1 MSLAAAILAG
11 DRRALAQALTLVESR
26 PDEADAIVAEIYPHT
41 GDGIVVG
48 VTGAPGVGKSTL
60 VDRLAGAFLER
71 GRKVGI
77 LAVDPSS
84 PFTGG
89 ALLGDRV
96 RMAGRGSE
104 VFMRSLATRGHL
116 GGLARATPRAIQL
129 LQAFGKDLILLETV
143 GAGQS
148 EVDVMGFADTTIV
161 VVVPGL
167 GDEVQAFKAGILEI
181 GDIFVVN
188 KADRPGADQTMRE
201 LRQMLHLG
209 PLRPWQPPVLAAQAQ
224 SDVGTEAVVDAILRH
239 HEVRLGDPERRS
251 RRLQEAERLVR
262 EALADQLVQEVVARA
277 QGLGNWTE
285 LLAAVADRR
294 IDPAGAARAL
304 AHPVPSD

>member
-1 MSLAAAILAG
+1 MSIGKAILEG
-11 DRRALAQALTLVESR
+11 DRRALARALTLVESD
-26 PDEADAIVAEIYPHT
+26 PHAADEVITEIYAHT
-41 GDGIVVG
+41 GKGLVVG

-60 VDRLAGAFLER
+60 VDRLAGQFLAR

-96 RMAGRGSE
+96 RMEGRGSD

-167 GDEVQAFKAGILEI
+167 GDDVQAFKAGILEI

-188 KADRPGADQTMRE
+188 KSDRPGADQTMRE

-209 PLRPWQPPVLAAQAQ
+209 PQRPWLPPVLAAQAQ
-224 SDVGTEAVVDAILRH
+224 QDIGVSDIADAILRH
-239 HEVRLGDPERRS
+239 SEVRLTDPGQQERR
-251 RRLQEAERLVR
+251 LHEAERLVR
-262 EALADQLVQEVVARA
+262 DALADQLVQRVVTESQARGSW
-277 QGLGNWTE
+277 QDVLT
-285 LLAAVADRR
+285 AVAERR
-294 IDPAGAARAL
+294 LDPAGAARAL
-304 AHPVPSD
+304 HVEAE

>member
-167 GDEVQAFKAGILEI
+167 GDEVQAFKAGIL
-181 GDIFVVN
+181 
-188 KADRPGADQTMRE
+188 
-201 LRQMLHLG
+201 
-209 PLRPWQPPVLAAQAQ
+209 
-224 SDVGTEAVVDAILRH
+224 
-239 HEVRLGDPERRS
+239 
-251 RRLQEAERLVR
+251 
-262 EALADQLVQEVVARA
+262 
-277 QGLGNWTE
+277 
-285 LLAAVADRR
+285 
-294 IDPAGAARAL
+294 
-304 AHPVPSD
+304 

>member
-1 MSLAAAILAG
+1 MSLGQEILRG
-11 DRRALAQALTLVESR
+11 DRRALARALTLVESD
-26 PDEADAIVAEIYPHT
+26 PHAADDIIAEVYPHT
-41 GDGIVVG
+41 GHGIVVG
-48 VTGAPGVGKSTL
+48 ITGAPGVGKSTL
-60 VDRLAGAFLER
+60 VDRLAGQFLTR

-96 RMAGRGSE
+96 RMEGRGSD

-167 GDEVQAFKAGILEI
+167 GDDVQAFKAGILEI

-188 KADRPGADQTMRE
+188 KSDRPGADQTMRE
-201 LRQMLHLG
+201 LRQMLSLG
-209 PLRPWQPPVLAAQAQ
+209 PRLPWQPPVLAAKAQ
-224 SDVGTEAVVDAILRH
+224 TGEGIEEIAAAILQHKESTERNPEMLQRH
-239 HEVRLGDPERRS
+239 AR
-251 RRLQEAERLVR
+251 EAERFLR
-262 EALADQLVQEVVARA
+262 EALADRLVADAVDRAKAADKWESLVDDVAR
-277 QGLGNWTE
+277 
-285 LLAAVADRR
+285 RR
-294 IDPAGAARAL
+294 KDPAWAAREL
-304 AHPVPSD
+304 AEGEGLQ

>member
-1 MSLAAAILAG
+1 MSVGRAILDG
-11 DRRALAQALTLVESR
+11 DRRALARALTLVESD
-26 PDEADAIVAEIYPHT
+26 PGAADEIIAEVFPHT
-41 GDGIVVG
+41 GHGIVVG
-48 VTGAPGVGKSTL
+48 ITGAPGVGKSTL
-60 VDRLAGAFLER
+60 VDRLAGQFLAR

-96 RMAGRGSE
+96 RMEGRGSD

-167 GDEVQAFKAGILEI
+167 GDDVQAFKAGILEI

-209 PLRPWQPPVLAAQAQ
+209 PKRPWLPPVLPTQAQ
-224 SDVGTEAVVDAILRH
+224 QDVGVGEVADAILRH
-239 HEVRLGDPERRS
+239 AEARGDDPALGE

-262 EALADQLVQEVVARA
+262 DALADQLVQTVVARSQA
-277 QGLGNWTE
+277 DGRWRDVLS
-285 LLAAVADRR
+285 AVAERR
-294 IDPAGAARAL
+294 LDPAGAARAL
-304 AHPVPSD
+304 YLENA

>member
-1 MSLAAAILAG
+1 MSLGDAILAG
-11 DRRALAQALTLVESR
+11 DRRALARALTLVESE
-26 PDEADAIVAEIYPHT
+26 PAQADEIIAEVYPHT
-41 GDGIVVG
+41 GHGIVVG

-60 VDRLAGAFLER
+60 VDRLAGQFLRR

-96 RMAGRGSE
+96 RMEGRGSD

-167 GDEVQAFKAGILEI
+167 GDDVQAFKAGILEI

-188 KADRPGADQTMRE
+188 KSDRPGADQTMRE

-209 PLRPWQPPVLAAQAQ
+209 PQRVWQPPVLPAQAQ
-224 SDVGTEAVVDAILRH
+224 ADVGVSEIADAILQH
-239 HEVRLGDPERRS
+239 AEVRKSDPELLE

-262 EALADQLVQEVVARA
+262 DALADQLVRQVVARS
-277 QGLGNWTE
+277 QRSGDWQEVLR
-285 LLAAVADRR
+285 AVAERR
-294 IDPAGAARAL
+294 LDPAGAAKAL
-304 AHPVPSD
+304 HAEVER

>member
-1 MSLAAAILAG
+1 MSLGQEILRG
-11 DRRALAQALTLVESR
+11 DRRALARALTLVESD
-26 PDEADAIVAEIYPHT
+26 PHAADDIIAEVYPHT
-41 GDGIVVG
+41 GHGIVVG

-60 VDRLAGAFLER
+60 VDRLAGQFLAR

-96 RMAGRGSE
+96 RMEGRGSD

-148 EVDVMGFADTTIV
+148 EVDIMGFADTTIV

-167 GDEVQAFKAGILEI
+167 GDDVQAFKAGILEI

-188 KADRPGADQTMRE
+188 KSDRPGADQTMRE

-209 PLRPWQPPVLAAQAQ
+209 PQRAWLPPVLSAQAQ
-224 SDVGTEAVVDAILRH
+224 QEIGVAEIADAILRH
-239 HEVRLGDPERRS
+239 SEVRLTDPEQRQRRM
-251 RRLQEAERLVR
+251 QEAERLVR
-262 EALADQLVQEVVARA
+262 DALADQLVRGVVSRSQADGRWNEVLAEVA
-277 QGLGNWTE
+277 E
-285 LLAAVADRR
+285 RR
-294 IDPAGAARAL
+294 LDPAGAARAL
-304 AHPVPSD
+304 HLEQD

>member
-1 MSLAAAILAG
+1 MSIGKSILEG
-11 DRRALAQALTLVESR
+11 DRRALARALTLVESD
-26 PDEADAIVAEIYPHT
+26 PHAADEIITEIYAHT
-41 GDGIVVG
+41 GKGLVVG

-60 VDRLAGAFLER
+60 VDRLAGQFLAR

-96 RMAGRGSE
+96 RMEGRGSD

-167 GDEVQAFKAGILEI
+167 GDDVQAFKAGILEI

-188 KADRPGADQTMRE
+188 KSDRPGADQTMRE

-209 PLRPWQPPVLAAQAQ
+209 PQRPWLPPVLAAQAQ
-224 SDVGTEAVVDAILRH
+224 QDIGVSDIADAILRH
-239 HEVRLGDPERRS
+239 SEVRLTDPGQQERR
-251 RRLQEAERLVR
+251 LHEAERLVR
-262 EALADQLVQEVVARA
+262 DALADQLVQRVVTESQARGSW
-277 QGLGNWTE
+277 QDVLT
-285 LLAAVADRR
+285 AVAERR
-294 IDPAGAARAL
+294 LDPAGAARAL
-304 AHPVPSD
+304 HVEAE

>member
-1 MSLAAAILAG
+1 MSLGAEILQG
-11 DRRALAQALTLVESR
+11 DRRALARALTLVESD
-26 PDEADAIVAEIYPHT
+26 PHAADDIIAEVYPHT
-41 GDGIVVG
+41 GHGVVVG
-48 VTGAPGVGKSTL
+48 ITGAPGVGKSTL
-60 VDRLAGAFLER
+60 VDRLAGQFLAR

-96 RMAGRGSE
+96 RMEGRGSD

-148 EVDVMGFADTTIV
+148 EVDVMGFADTTII

-167 GDEVQAFKAGILEI
+167 GDDVQAFKAGILEI

-188 KADRPGADQTMRE
+188 KSDRPGADQTMRE

-209 PLRPWQPPVLAAQAQ
+209 PQRAWMPPVLAAQAQ
-224 SDVGTEAVVDAILRH
+224 QDVGVSEIADAILRH
-239 HEVRLGDPERRS
+239 SEVRLTDPEQQQRRM
-251 RRLQEAERLVR
+251 QEAERLVR
-262 EALADQLVQEVVARA
+262 DALAEQLVRRVVNQSQAKGRWHEVLTEVA
-277 QGLGNWTE
+277 E
-285 LLAAVADRR
+285 RR
-294 IDPAGAARAL
+294 LDPAGAAKAL
-304 AHPVPSD
+304 HLDQE

>member
-1 MSLAAAILAG
+1 MSIAKSILAG
-11 DRRALAQALTLVESR
+11 DRRALARALTLVESD
-26 PDEADAIVAEIYPHT
+26 PHAADEIISEIFPYT
-41 GDGIVVG
+41 GKGIVVG

-60 VDRLAGAFLER
+60 VDRLAGQFLAR

-96 RMAGRGSE
+96 RMEGRGSD

-167 GDEVQAFKAGILEI
+167 GDDVQAFKAGILEI

-188 KADRPGADQTMRE
+188 KSDRPGADQTMRE

-209 PLRPWQPPVLAAQAQ
+209 PQRPWMPPVLPAQAQ
-224 SDVGTEAVVDAILRH
+224 QDVGVSEIADAILRH
-239 HEVRLGDPERRS
+239 SEARFTDPELQR
-251 RRLQEAERLVR
+251 RRLHEAERLVR
-262 EALADQLVQEVVARA
+262 EALAEQLVQRVVSESQAR
-277 QGLGNWTE
+277 GSWTD
-285 LLAAVADRR
+285 LLAAVAERR
-294 IDPAGAARAL
+294 LDPAGAARAL
-304 AHPVPSD
+304 YAEAE

>member
-1 MSLAAAILAG
+1 MSMGKSILAG
-11 DRRALAQALTLVESR
+11 DRRALARALTLVESEPR
-26 PDEADAIVAEIYPHT
+26 AADEIIAEVYPHT
-41 GDGIVVG
+41 GHGIVVG

-60 VDRLAGAFLER
+60 VDKLAGQFLAR

-96 RMAGRGSE
+96 RMEGRGSE
-104 VFMRSLATRGHL
+104 VFMRSLASRGHL

-167 GDEVQAFKAGILEI
+167 GDDVQAFKAGILEI

-188 KADRPGADQTMRE
+188 KSDRPGADQTMRE
-201 LRQMLHLG
+201 MRQMLHLG
-209 PLRPWQPPVLAAQAQ
+209 PARTWQPPVLAAQAQ
-224 SDVGTEAVVDAILRH
+224 QDIGISEIADAILRH
-239 HEVRLGDPERRS
+239 SEVRLSDPEQSARRV
-251 RRLQEAERLVR
+251 QEAERLVR
-262 EALADQLVQEVVARA
+262 DALADQLVQRVVARSKA
-277 QGLGNWTE
+277 EGNWQE
-285 LLAAVADRR
+285 VLAAVAERR
-294 IDPAGAARAL
+294 LDPVRAARAL
-304 AHPVPSD
+304 HAEAE